1 MADDHI
7 SWATFAA
14 AAPALAR
21 EGRRLLAPGGTG
33 HAFLVTV
40 RGADTPPRIHP
51 VTVGLIDDGLYVFL
65 LRSPKRTDLEQDGRY
80 AVHALLDPAVPG
92 EFSVRG
98 RARLVAD
105 PAVRASVAAV
115 WPFEPDDA
123 YDLYE
128 FSIETALLG
137 ERASA
142 DEWPPRYTS
151 WAA

>member
-1 MADDHI
+1 MAGERV
-7 SWATFAA
+7 SWATFAGD
-14 AAPALAR
+14 APALAR
-21 EGRRLLAPGGTG
+21 EGRRLFARGDTD

-40 RGADTPPRIHP
+40 RGTELPPRIHP
-51 VTVGLIDDGLYVFL
+51 VTIGFVDGGLYAFL

-80 AVHALLDPAVPG
+80 ALHALLDEAVPG

-98 RARLVAD
+98 RAHRVTD
-105 PAVRASVAAV
+105 PAVRTAVAAG
-115 WPFEPDDA
+115 WPFEPDA
-123 YDLYE
+123 SFDLYE